1 MNNECC
7 GKNVT
12 INVCGCCKGENT
24 GSGITVKDTVL
35 YDQII
40 DTVGT
45 YQLADDVNNY
55 DDIFIIHEH
64 DTGNS
69 RTCLYMPVRY
79 ITPLQKLNY
88 GKGSVQDC
96 IAFTINNDSIVV
108 SEVVNKYRIAG
119 IVGRKFV

>member
-55 DDIFIIHEH
+55 DDIIIIHEFN
-64 DTGNS
+64 TGNCRS
-69 RTCLYMPVRY
+69 CLYMPVKYLKPMQRVC
-79 ITPLQKLNY
+79 Y
-88 GKGSVQDC
+88 GKGGAQDNVT
-96 IAFTINNDSIVV
+96 FTINNDSIVIP
-108 SEVVNKYRIAG
+108 EVNNGYRIAG